1 MSNYAKI
8 LCYPEQLPPAII
20 HQIRREDMSMSGQA
34 SNMTFSD
41 SAIQRAVIE
50 RVFAKKTISNH
61 YQSWSIIER
70 AIILPLAR
78 MKKKK

>member
-1 MSNYAKI
+1 MSNHAEI

-61 YQSWSIIER
+61 YQSWSIIPTTVCTS
-70 AIILPLAR
+70 L
-78 MKKKK
+78 KK

>member
-1 MSNYAKI
+1 MSNYAEI

-50 RVFAKKTISNH
+50 RVFAKKDNI
-61 YQSWSIIER
+61 
-70 AIILPLAR
+70 
-78 MKKKK
+78 

>member
-1 MSNYAKI
+1 
-8 LCYPEQLPPAII
+8 
-20 HQIRREDMSMSGQA
+20 MSGQA

-61 YQSWSIIER
+61 YQSWSIIPTTVCTS
-70 AIILPLAR
+70 L
-78 MKKKK
+78 KK